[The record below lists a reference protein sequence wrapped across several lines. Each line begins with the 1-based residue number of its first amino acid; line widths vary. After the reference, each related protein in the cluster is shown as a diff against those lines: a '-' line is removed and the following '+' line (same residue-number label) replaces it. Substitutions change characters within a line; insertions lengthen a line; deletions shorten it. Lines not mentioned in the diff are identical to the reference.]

1 MIYYLLC
8 NSWLRPTDI
17 CESPEYFQPGNP
29 IAAMQGTLPDEVFLG
44 TLMALC
50 AYPKL
55 DLVDNIFASRPS
67 DFKRYGVYTCR
78 FYVEGQ
84 WEEVFVF

>member
-1 MIYYLLC
+1 
-8 NSWLRPTDI
+8 
-17 CESPEYFQPGNP
+17 
-29 IAAMQGTLPDEVFLG
+29 MQGTLPDEVFLG

-84 WEEVFVF
+84 WEEVFIF